1 MSVER
6 QEFGKT
12 KEGQKITLFTVTNEQ
27 GMVMKVTDFGAI
39 GECSCERQRW
49 GV

>member
-12 KEGQKITLFTVTNEQ
+12 KEGQKITLFTRRMNR
-27 GMVMKVTDFGAI
+27 GW
-39 GECSCERQRW
+39 S
-49 GV
+49 